1 MSKVKVDISEYN
13 RMVDRLTGKEMD
25 KAMISAVRSGG
36 QIIRR
41 RTIQNFGSGTA
52 FKAFNVYKDRNGS
65 TKRLPLVRLNVNKKT
80 KDAVVDILG
89 DFRAKFFEL
98 GTKRRFTK
106 GYRVTGMKRK
116 GARLYLTRSG
126 KPANRGIITGRRYFR
141 KAQDSEES
149 KVLDDMEKRVMRA
162 VIRIGRKK

>member
-65 TKRLPLVRLNVNKKT
+65 TKRLPLVRLNV
-80 KDAVVDILG
+80 
-89 DFRAKFFEL
+89 
-98 GTKRRFTK
+98 
-106 GYRVTGMKRK
+106 
-116 GARLYLTRSG
+116 
-126 KPANRGIITGRRYFR
+126 

>member
-65 TKRLPLVRLNVNKKT
+65 TKRLPL
-80 KDAVVDILG
+80 I
-89 DFRAKFFEL
+89 
-98 GTKRRFTK
+98 
-106 GYRVTGMKRK
+106 RK
-116 GARLYLTRSG
+116 PKMPLLIY
-126 KPANRGIITGRRYFR
+126 
-141 KAQDSEES
+141 
-149 KVLDDMEKRVMRA
+149 
-162 VIRIGRKK
+162 

>member
-36 QIIRR
+36 QIIRK

-106 GYRVTGMKRK
+106 GHRVTGMKRK
-116 GARLYLTRSG
+116 GARLYLTSTFIG
-126 KPANRGIITGRRYFR
+126 VYNTLVL
-141 KAQDSEES
+141 SERHS
-149 KVLDDMEKRVMRA
+149 SD
-162 VIRIGRKK
+162 